1 MRRWGG
7 WGEGGSEC
15 VGWEGVR
22 AVVSWGG
29 WVRRW
34 SEDEVLKV
42 MYW

>member
-1 MRRWGG
+1 MGGVRVVVSWG
-7 WGEGGSEC
+7 
-15 VGWEGVR
+15 GWEGVR